1 MTKTLTTGTMA
12 RERAEMILRRE
23 WKRPKRRMTRR
34 ARRTR
39 TKPVGS
45 LVTTMER
52 RDMMTMKESS
62 HDLPPPPRAL
72 PPTDTRTSV
81 AGLLRG

>member
-1 MTKTLTTGTMA
+1 MIPNNKSYIPDNTAGGAHLT
-12 RERAEMILRRE
+12 
-23 WKRPKRRMTRR
+23 RPKMRMTRR